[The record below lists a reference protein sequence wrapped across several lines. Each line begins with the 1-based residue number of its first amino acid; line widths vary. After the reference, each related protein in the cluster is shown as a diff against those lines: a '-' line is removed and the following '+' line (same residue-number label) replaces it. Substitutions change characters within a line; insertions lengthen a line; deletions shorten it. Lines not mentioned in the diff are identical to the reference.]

1 LKISRIR
8 ANLIIQKIG
17 EQRKIRMKDDEFM
30 GKLNSNQIERL
41 AVDAVKNEAN
51 RPFSGLVADIKEG
64 DKGVSFDGDITVF
77 IDNTETVEAFL
88 GKVQV
93 QVKGNQVSKMS
104 GNIRKFSLSLKHIK
118 NYYKQSGVLL
128 FVVELSIDN
137 SANMN
142 SKIFYKQLL
151 PQELSNIIR
160 LYGQK
165 KKQGSKSIELR
176 ALEESDL
183 RTVCVRFLNE
193 QKQQPLNLIERDISK
208 NVPYPEYELRSLTY
222 NPDNQSTSNVYEHDF
237 FLYGKDDTY
246 NILVPLQL
254 GRIQKIGSQIQET
267 LTISGDTY
275 QFNVK
280 TTEDEKC
287 TTRNFEDTLILTHQR
302 GTKKLTFNLTN
313 FKSLTLQ
320 LKTLKFM
327 KGILLS
333 LEVPWIGEKNGF
345 ENGSDIKEYVK
356 NIDARYKL
364 MLDVQKVFFD
374 LNIPEDTLIEQRDQ
388 NKDIFDQLKYL
399 VDFYLYNNIERL
411 NIPNKHASTF
421 FNYKIGNKMVVLYY
435 CHSKKKKI
443 VNLFAKEVNE
453 EIFSTTVIANNIT
466 KESAP
471 HSPYVLLDLES
482 LAYSLNINFD
492 IVKESFNHFDPF
504 LIELASEVTNRFYLN
519 CIRAFDITSNANYL
533 EVAEYILNKY
543 YASSSYEPDSIEAA
557 IVAINEIQIRVRKTN
572 KISESDVALL
582 MDLKFRFDI
591 NEFSSLHFS
600 INVLLKNKQEAIY
613 FYTKLE
619 KNSQESFRE
628 YPIYLLYDQLFREHG

>member
-1 LKISRIR
+1 
-8 ANLIIQKIG
+8 
-17 EQRKIRMKDDEFM
+17 M

-41 AVDAVKNEAN
+41 AVDAVKKEAN

-93 QVKGNQVSKMS
+93 QIKGKEVSRLS
-104 GNIRKFSLSLKHIK
+104 GNTRTFPLSLKHIK
-118 NYYKQSGVLL
+118 NYYKQSGVLF
-128 FVVELSIDN
+128 FVVELNLDN
-137 SANMN
+137 SGNMH

-151 PQELSNIIR
+151 PQELSNLIR
-160 LYGQK
+160 LYDQK

-193 QKQQPLNLIERDISK
+193 QKEQPLNLIERDISK
-208 NVPYPEYELRSLTY
+208 NVTYQEYELRSLTY
-222 NPDNQSTSNVYEHDF
+222 NPDSQSTSNVYEHDF
-237 FLYGKDDTY
+237 FLYGKDNNY
-246 NILVPLQL
+246 NILVPLLL

-327 KGILLS
+327 KSILLN
-333 LEVPWIGEKNGF
+333 LEVPWKGEKNEF
-345 ENGSDIKEYVK
+345 ENGSDIKEYIK
-356 NIDARYKL
+356 NIDVRYKL
-364 MLDVQKVFFD
+364 MLEVQKVFLD

-399 VDFYLYNNIERL
+399 VDFYLHNNIERL

-421 FNYKIGNKMVVLYY
+421 FNYKIGNRMIVLFY
-435 CHSKKKKI
+435 CPSKNKKI
-443 VNLFAKEVNE
+443 VNLFAKEVCE
-453 EIFSTTVIANNIT
+453 EINSTTVIKNNIT
-466 KESAP
+466 NESAP
-471 HSPYVLLDLES
+471 HSPYVLIDLES
-482 LAYSLNINFD
+482 LAYALNINLD
-492 IVKESFNHFDPF
+492 IVKESFNLFDPF
-504 LIELASEVTNRFYLN
+504 LNELASGETNRFYLN
-519 CIRAFDITSNANYL
+519 CIRAFDITNKVDYL
-533 EVAEYILNKY
+533 NVAEFILNKY
-543 YASSSYEPDSIEAA
+543 HESPTYKPKSLEAA
-557 IVAINEIQIRVRKTN
+557 IVIINEMQIRERKTN
-572 KISESDVALL
+572 KLSESDLALL
-582 MDLKFRFDI
+582 IDLKFQFDI
-591 NEFSSLHFS
+591 NEYTSLHFS
-600 INVLLKNKQEAIY
+600 MNVLLKNKEEAIY
-613 FYTKLE
+613 FYKKLE
-619 KNSQESFRE
+619 KNVQESFRE
-628 YPIYLLYDQLFREHG
+628 YPIYFLYDQLIREDD